1 MPQTNPAPGNLQSA
15 SIDYDL
21 RSMARVLLPALQNF
35 YDSPEGQA
43 AFEEWKKQHEQKKP
57 KKQRKKKRQQDT

>member
-1 MPQTNPAPGNLQSA
+1 
-15 SIDYDL
+15 
-21 RSMARVLLPALQNF
+21 MAQIGDALGQKGIPVKP
-35 YDSPEGQA
+35 YCSCPVVQA

>member
-1 MPQTNPAPGNLQSA
+1 MPQTNPAPGDLQSA

-21 RSMARVLLPALQNF
+21 RSMARVLLPKVYAF

-43 AFEEWKKQHEQKKP
+43 AFEEWKRKQDQQKKP
-57 KKQRKKKRQQDT
+57 KKQHKRKDT